1 MIREIRIQDAG
12 GHAAVEPR
20 SRDDYGPK
28 GMDLEDHPMA
38 DNHGYAPLS
47 GMIL

>member
-28 GMDLEDHPMA
+28 GDGFGGSS
-38 DNHGYAPLS
+38 HG
-47 GMIL
+47 